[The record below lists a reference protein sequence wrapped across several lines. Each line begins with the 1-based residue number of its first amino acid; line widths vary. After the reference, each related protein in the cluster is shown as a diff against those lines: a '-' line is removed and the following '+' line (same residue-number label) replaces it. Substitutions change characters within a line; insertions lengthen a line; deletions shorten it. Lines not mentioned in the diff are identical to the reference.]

1 MGRFISKLRTVF
13 CRDKDITQLSKHQ
26 FLISSVLL
34 SFSTYAAEKN
44 VNASTSSTIDGLWQV
59 TQVNIDNETTRT
71 LNYQLNDPRL
81 LGRVINISTKSI
93 ENNLPEK
100 DVCTAPTLSIE
111 RSTLNQ
117 FIGKSMGGDKSI
129 SAKNYALKEN
139 GQAEVS
145 LFKIA
150 CHSGSFGPSDNGVGS
165 SFAALNP
172 QKMLVNWYDGSLLQL
187 ERLPKAPKP
196 AASFDCAKSKSIV
209 EKTICS
215 DFNLSAYDKSVSQ
228 AWLLA
233 KKQATDAGDKKLAAS
248 LNSTQKSWLL
258 QRDKCRDDKDCL
270 ADTMQKRIDELTS
283 YD

>member
-1 MGRFISKLRTVF
+1 METIAKEFATMKL
-13 CRDKDITQLSKHQ
+13 SA
-26 FLISSVLL
+26 FLISSVF
-34 SFSTYAAEKN
+34 FSLTACAAEKN
-44 VNASTSSTIDGLWQV
+44 VNTPTSSTIDGLWQV

-71 LNYQLNDPRL
+71 LSYQLNDPRL

-145 LFKIA
+145 IFKIA
-150 CHSGSFGPSDNGVGS
+150 CHSGSFGPSDNGAGS

-172 QKMLVNWYDGSLLQL
+172 KKMLVNWYDGSLLQL
-187 ERLPKAPKP
+187 ERLPKDPKP
-196 AASFDCAKSKSIV
+196 AASFDCAKSTSVV

-233 KKQATDAGDKKLAAS
+233 KKQATDVGDKKLAAS
-248 LNSTQKSWLL
+248 LNSTQRSWLL

-270 ADTMQKRIDELTS
+270 ADTMQKRIDALTS
-283 YD
+283 HD

>member
-1 MGRFISKLRTVF
+1 MGRFISKQRTVL
-13 CRDKDITQLSKHQ
+13 CRKKGITLLKKNKL
-26 FLISSVLL
+26 LISGVLL
-34 SFSTYAAEKN
+34 SFSAYAAEKN
-44 VNASTSSTIDGLWQV
+44 VNAPTSSTIDGLWQV

-81 LGRVINISTKSI
+81 LGRVITISTKSI

-129 SAKNYALKEN
+129 SAKNYSLKEN

-233 KKQATDAGDKKLAAS
+233 KKQATDVGDKKLAAS

-270 ADTMQKRIDELTS
+270 ADTMQKRIDALTS
-283 YD
+283 HD

>member
-1 MGRFISKLRTVF
+1 METIAKEFATMKL
-13 CRDKDITQLSKHQ
+13 SA
-26 FLISSVLL
+26 FLISSVF
-34 SFSTYAAEKN
+34 FSLTACAAEKN
-44 VNASTSSTIDGLWQV
+44 VNAPTSSTIDGLWQV

-71 LNYQLNDPRL
+71 LSYQFNDPRL
-81 LGRVINISTKSI
+81 LGRVINISAQSI

-100 DVCTAPTLSIE
+100 DVCTAPTLTIE

-139 GQAEVS
+139 GQTEVS

-150 CHSGSFGPSDNGVGS
+150 CHSGSFGPADNGAGS

-187 ERLPKAPKP
+187 ERLPKDPKP
-196 AASFDCAKSKSIV
+196 AASFDCAKSTSVV

-233 KKQATDAGDKKLAAS
+233 KKQAADAGDKKLVAT

>member
-1 MGRFISKLRTVF
+1 MKL
-13 CRDKDITQLSKHQ
+13 SA
-26 FLISSVLL
+26 FLISSVF
-34 SFSTYAAEKN
+34 FSLTACAAEKN
-44 VNASTSSTIDGLWQV
+44 VNAPTSSTIDGLWQV

-71 LNYQLNDPRL
+71 LSYQLNDPRL
-81 LGRVINISTKSI
+81 LGRVINISAQSI

-100 DVCTAPTLSIE
+100 DVCTAPTLTIE

-117 FIGKSMGGDKSI
+117 FIGKSIGGDKSI
-129 SAKNYALKEN
+129 TAKNYALKEN

-150 CHSGSFGPSDNGVGS
+150 CHSGSFGPADNGAGS

-187 ERLPKAPKP
+187 ERLPKDPKP
-196 AASFDCAKSKSIV
+196 AASFDCAKSTSVV

-233 KKQATDAGDKKLAAS
+233 KKQAADAGDKKLAAT

>member
-1 MGRFISKLRTVF
+1 MKL
-13 CRDKDITQLSKHQ
+13 SA
-26 FLISSVLL
+26 FLISSVF
-34 SFSTYAAEKN
+34 FSLTACAAEKN
-44 VNASTSSTIDGLWQV
+44 VNAPTSSTIDGLWQV

-93 ENNLPEK
+93 ENNLPEN

-129 SAKNYALKEN
+129 TAKNYALKEN

-150 CHSGSFGPSDNGVGS
+150 CHSGSFGPSDNGASS
-165 SFAALNP
+165 SFAVLNP
-172 QKMLVNWYDGSLLQL
+172 QKMLINWYDGSLLQL

-196 AASFDCAKSKSIV
+196 AASFDCAKSTSVV

-228 AWLLA
+228 ALLLA
-233 KKQATDAGDKKLAAS
+233 KKQATDVGDKKLAAS
-248 LNSTQKSWLL
+248 LNNTQKSWLL
-258 QRDKCRDDKDCL
+258 QRDKCRDDKVCL

>member
-1 MGRFISKLRTVF
+1 METIAKDFATMKL
-13 CRDKDITQLSKHQ
+13 SA
-26 FLISSVLL
+26 FLISSVFLP
-34 SFSTYAAEKN
+34 FTVCAAEKN
-44 VNASTSSTIDGLWQV
+44 VNAPTSSTIDGLWQV

-71 LNYQLNDPRL
+71 LSYKFNDPRL
-81 LGRVINISTKSI
+81 LGRVINISTQSI
-93 ENNLPEK
+93 ENYLPEK

-129 SAKNYALKEN
+129 SATNYALKEN

-150 CHSGSFGPSDNGVGS
+150 CHSGSFGPSDNGAGS

-187 ERLPKAPKP
+187 ERLPKDPKP
-196 AASFDCAKSKSIV
+196 AASFDCAKSTSVV
-209 EKTICS
+209 EKTIYS

-233 KKQATDAGDKKLAAS
+233 KKQAADAGDKKLVAT
-248 LNSTQKSWLL
+248 LNSTQKTWLL